1 MSTTQ
6 EEIEANAPRIREIV
20 ERWRSAGI
28 FEVLTQ
34 EEAIDV
40 WGIMHEI
47 TDTNDDLRTLVF
59 MDGMLR
65 RECQKGTRCAVC
77 GRYEDERCTYDC

>member
-47 TDTNDDLRTLVF
+47 TETNTALRDLSF
-59 MDGMLR
+59 MHSMLQ
-65 RECQKGTRCAVC
+65 RECQKGIRCAVC
-77 GRYEDERCTYDC
+77 GRYEDERCTNEC